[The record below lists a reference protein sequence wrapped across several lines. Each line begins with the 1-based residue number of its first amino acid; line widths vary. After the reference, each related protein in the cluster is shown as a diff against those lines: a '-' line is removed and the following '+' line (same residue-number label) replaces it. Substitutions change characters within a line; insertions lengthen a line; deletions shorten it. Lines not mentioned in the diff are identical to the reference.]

1 MGKEMS
7 SGAYALFV
15 DQPAGAGPN
24 ASIQRVIPLIPV
36 NHQGGISFNNGW
48 LSLAYDNFGT
58 GPATVNVSVR
68 VINGQGAVTLSET
81 LSIGVGRTTIKQ
93 LTSGDHAASLTVAG
107 PAGARPA
114 LTALVSSYITPKAR
128 KGVSSAIEGRGL
140 LAVAPIAADELVAIK
155 GGHIVTTAAL
165 RSLPERLQNSE
176 VQIAGGFH
184 LAAVEDAE
192 YEPVM
197 LFINHWAPNVA
208 SRALAAAPVMVSA
221 MPLIRT

>member
-1 MGKEMS
+1 MS

-24 ASIQRVIPLIPV
+24 AAIQRVIPLIPV

-68 VINGQGAVTLSET
+68 VINGQGAVTLSQT

-93 LTSGDHAASLTVAG
+93 LTSGDHAASLTVTG

-114 LTALVSSYITPKAR
+114 LTALVEFDDWPAAIFPNRGAVVGLSVR
-128 KGVSSAIEGRGL
+128 KGTDSGNG
-140 LAVAPIAADELVAIK
+140 
-155 GGHIVTTAAL
+155 
-165 RSLPERLQNSE
+165 
-176 VQIAGGFH
+176 
-184 LAAVEDAE
+184 
-192 YEPVM
+192 
-197 LFINHWAPNVA
+197 
-208 SRALAAAPVMVSA
+208 
-221 MPLIRT
+221 